1 METLDKDIDFIW
13 GAFFDDSLGDEVK
26 ITLIATCS
34 DDNVVPKP
42 IDIMIKNNEYTKIK
56 DRSTL
61 YIEDLDSQ
69 ELLKQIQEIPAY
81 KRVEGL

>member
-1 METLDKDIDFIW
+1 
-13 GAFFDDSLGDEVK
+13 
-26 ITLIATCS
+26 
-34 DDNVVPKP
+34 
-42 IDIMIKNNEYTKIK
+42 MIKNNEYTKIK